1 MGFINKYNIHNVM
14 ARFTSFDDWS
24 AWMQTVIKE
33 NGVGAITGPVMQE
46 VLAELSD
53 TAEYLV
59 NTSGSSAD
67 GRALA
72 AEGYA
77 VGTQRGVPVEE
88 GSPYYHNNAKY
99 WAEVVESRATALG
112 ELTAEARQAID
123 DANAAVR
130 AAAGAAHDAT
140 EAAGSA
146 LGAAALAEQN
156 AEIASDAAAAA
167 TTAKGEAED
176 AAAAATAAGDYARGE
191 IDGAK
196 GDYES
201 LDARFDH
208 VDEISMYWQTVS
220 TPSSDP
226 DLVQEYDRV
235 LAVAYQM
242 ITDMGAV
249 TRAAQGA
256 TTTAEQAGRYAD
268 QMGDKADA
276 SSRAADE
283 QTLRASAAADSAEQ
297 KASEAAAA
305 ASDCVGKTRQCVT
318 ATDNAVAAASNAN
331 QKAGLANDAATLA
344 NQKAQ
349 FAEEQ
354 GNYSKAQGD
363 YAKGEIDG
371 AKGDFESLDARFDH
385 VDQISMYWQTV
396 ETPSSDPD
404 LVQEYERVL
413 AVAYQAIADMK
424 AVMSGTSAAAAD
436 ANQAADR
443 ALAAIADMQAV
454 IDSSRAAVEAC
465 SRAAANADLK
475 AANCDRVAEYSTQ
488 RGDYAQQQGF
498 YAQQQ
503 GDYAKA
509 KANEIENAKG
519 DFATLK
525 ARLDY
530 MQGLLEKAMYF
541 ETTENENE
549 NQ

>member
-1 MGFINKYNIHNVM
+1 M

-59 NTSGSSAD
+59 NISGSSAD

-140 EAAGSA
+140 EAAG
-146 LGAAALAEQN
+146 LAEQKAGLAN
-156 AEIASDAAAAA
+156 DAAELATQKAGLADDAA
-167 TTAKGEAED
+167 TLANTKAGYAEEQ
-176 AAAAATAAGDYARGE
+176 GNYARDQ
-191 IDGAK
+191 INGAK

-208 VDEISMYWQTVS
+208 VDEISMYWQTVE

-226 DLVQEYDRV
+226 GLVQEYDRV
-235 LAVAYQM
+235 LAVAYQT
-242 ITDMGAV
+242 IV
-249 TRAAQGA
+249 
-256 TTTAEQAGRYAD
+256 
-268 QMGDKADA
+268 
-276 SSRAADE
+276 
-283 QTLRASAAADSAEQ
+283 
-297 KASEAAAA
+297 
-305 ASDCVGKTRQCVT
+305 
-318 ATDNAVAAASNAN
+318 
-331 QKAGLANDAATLA
+331 
-344 NQKAQ
+344 
-349 FAEEQ
+349 
-354 GNYSKAQGD
+354 
-363 YAKGEIDG
+363 
-371 AKGDFESLDARFDH
+371 
-385 VDQISMYWQTV
+385 
-396 ETPSSDPD
+396 
-404 LVQEYERVL
+404 
-413 AVAYQAIADMK
+413 DMK
-424 AVMSGTSAAAAD
+424 AAMSDTSAAAAA

-454 IDSSRAAVEAC
+454 IDSSRAAVDAC
-465 SRAAANADLK
+465 SRAAANADQK

-519 DFATLK
+519 DFPTLK

-541 ETTENENE
+541 EEANENE

>member
-1 MGFINKYNIHNVM
+1 M

-59 NTSGSSAD
+59 NISGSSAD

-99 WAEVVESRATALG
+99 WAEVVASRAAELG

-140 EAAGSA
+140 EAAG
-146 LGAAALAEQN
+146 LAEQKAGLAN
-156 AEIASDAAAAA
+156 DAAELA
-167 TTAKGEAED
+167 TQKAGLADD
-176 AAAAATAAGDYARGE
+176 AAELANQKAQYADQMGDYAKGE

-235 LAVAYQM
+235 LAKAYQM
-242 ITDMGAV
+242 MTDMGAA
-249 TRAAQGA
+249 TRSARSA

-276 SSRAADE
+276 SSRVADE
-283 QTLRASAAADSAEQ
+283 KSAYAAANGDYAKQ
-297 KASEAAAA
+297 
-305 ASDCVGKTRQCVT
+305 
-318 ATDNAVAAASNAN
+318 
-331 QKAGLANDAATLA
+331 
-344 NQKAQ
+344 
-349 FAEEQ
+349 Q
-354 GNYSKAQGD
+354 GDYAKEQGD
-363 YAKGEIDG
+363 YAKGRGDYADG
-371 AKGDFESLDARFDH
+371 KGDYAKSEGDYAKD
-385 VDQISMYWQTV
+385 
-396 ETPSSDPD
+396 E
-404 LVQEYERVL
+404 
-413 AVAYQAIADMK
+413 
-424 AVMSGTSAAAAD
+424 
-436 ANQAADR
+436 
-443 ALAAIADMQAV
+443 
-454 IDSSRAAVEAC
+454 
-465 SRAAANADLK
+465 
-475 AANCDRVAEYSTQ
+475 
-488 RGDYAQQQGF
+488 GDYAQQQGF

-519 DFATLK
+519 DFQTLA
-525 ARLDY
+525 ARLNY

-541 ETTENENE
+541 QEIEN
-549 NQ
+549 